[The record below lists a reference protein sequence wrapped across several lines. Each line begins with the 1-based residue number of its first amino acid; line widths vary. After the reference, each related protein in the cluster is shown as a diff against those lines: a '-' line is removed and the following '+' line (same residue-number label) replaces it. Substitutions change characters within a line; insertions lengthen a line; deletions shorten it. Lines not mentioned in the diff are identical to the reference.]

1 MTCILLLMSHVS
13 SSFTYR
19 SKRPMNPIK
28 FKAFTDALC
37 ARAPGDPAAQVVRA
51 KGFVWLAGQP
61 KTQVSFAPQ

>member
-1 MTCILLLMSHVS
+1 
-13 SSFTYR
+13 
-19 SKRPMNPIK
+19 MNPIK